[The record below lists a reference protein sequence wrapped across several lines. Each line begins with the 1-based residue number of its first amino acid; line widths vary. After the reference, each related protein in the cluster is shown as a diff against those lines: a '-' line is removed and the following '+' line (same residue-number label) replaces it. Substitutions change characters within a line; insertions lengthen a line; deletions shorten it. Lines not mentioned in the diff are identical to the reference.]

1 MELTSIE
8 EENVVAFA
16 SQVILYL
23 VNVDQESTLVLA
35 YTELL
40 SCTLVL
46 LHSIKKNKHI
56 SWTYSLP
63 F

>member
-8 EENVVAFA
+8 ERKLHVFA
-16 SQVILYL
+16 SQAILYL
-23 VNVDQESTLVLA
+23 QESITLVLA

-46 LHSIKKNKHI
+46 LH
-56 SWTYSLP
+56 
-63 F
+63 